1 MMTTI
6 MTTVTQLTRCFDL
19 WQRYHRRSHKPLCNC
34 QTLAWWWLSVMT
46 RIMRIMNT
54 LMMVIRSPAEAVM
67 THKRDWDDS
76 TDDQIIMKGIVMTA
90 MTMMITTCRCW
101 TQPMLQSLTCRQ
113 KKPGHRSAIIM
124 IIISLIIIILII
136 ITMIIMKIVMVG
148 DARWPNVQY
157 TIFERKSDQNQ
168 PECHRPASAEEWRL
182 WHRSCGRQ
190 ASPPPPPPSALWQ
203 SWNNN

>member
-1 MMTTI
+1 MTTVMTTTI
-6 MTTVTQLTRCFDL
+6 TTVTQLTRCFDL

-46 RIMRIMNT
+46 RIMGIMKT
-54 LMMVIRSPAEAVM
+54 PMMMIRSPAEAVM
-67 THKRDWDDS
+67 THKRDWDDN

-124 IIISLIIIILII
+124 IIISVIVIIKK
-136 ITMIIMKIVMVG
+136 MWAK
-148 DARWPNVQY
+148 ARWPNVQS
-157 TIFERKSDQNQ
+157 TIFKRSKPTWMSSSCLSRGVTTVA
-168 PECHRPASAEEWRL
+168 PEL
-182 WHRSCGRQ
+182 WKTGLTSTSSSICSLTIVKQ
-190 ASPPPPPPSALWQ
+190 
-203 SWNNN
+203 

>member
-1 MMTTI
+1 MTTI

-46 RIMRIMNT
+46 RIMKT
-54 LMMVIRSPAEAVM
+54 LMMMIRSPAEM
-67 THKRDWDDS
+67 TEVLM
-76 TDDQIIMKGIVMTA
+76 IMKGIVMTA
-90 MTMMITTCRCW
+90 RTMMIIPCRCW

-113 KKPGHRSAIIM
+113 KKPAHRSAIIM
-124 IIISLIIIILII
+124 IIISVIVIIKK
-136 ITMIIMKIVMVG
+136 MWAK
-148 DARWPNVQY
+148 ARWPNVQS
-157 TIFERKSDQNQ
+157 TISERKSDQNQ

-203 SWNNN
+203 SWNIAIIRM